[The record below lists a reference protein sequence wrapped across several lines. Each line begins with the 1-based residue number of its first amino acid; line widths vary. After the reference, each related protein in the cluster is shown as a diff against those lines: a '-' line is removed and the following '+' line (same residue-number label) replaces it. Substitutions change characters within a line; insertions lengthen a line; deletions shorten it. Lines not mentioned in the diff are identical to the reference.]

1 MKWYGL
7 REGIMLIV
15 EIIGAPGVGKSSILN
30 SLRKRQ
36 KKNSLWV
43 LDQDLLPR
51 LTMVQRLTRV
61 SRRWFGLPFPNLL
74 ASADRRFVE
83 QNQQFVCHLWEA
95 VNTARPTGGG
105 DLDLRF
111 RKVSMLYSKFAKV
124 QILRESSQDRTVLID
139 EGLCKHLGFLGDRRV
154 NDATLQALILDPVMP
169 GCFLWVDAPG
179 EVIADRV
186 LHRRKVATVHRG
198 LSRAKIVEYSK
209 GSRAGWRRFSL
220 LLQEF
225 GKQVHRIDASEDGKI
240 NARIIEDLLERWKQ
254 EQVPEC

>member
-1 MKWYGL
+1 
-7 REGIMLIV
+7 MLVV
-15 EIIGAPGVGKSSILN
+15 EIIGPPGVGKSSILN

-36 KKNSLWV
+36 KQNPSWV
-43 LDQDLLPR
+43 LDRDLLPR

-61 SRRWFGLPFPNLL
+61 PRRWFGVPLPNLL
-74 ASADRRFVE
+74 ASAGRRFVE

-95 VNTARPTGGG
+95 LNAARPTGNG

-111 RKVSMLYSKFAKV
+111 CIVSMLYSKFAKV
-124 QILRESSQDRTVLID
+124 QILRESSRNRTVVID
-139 EGLCKHLGFLGDRRV
+139 EGLCKQLGFLADRRV

-169 GCFLWVDAPG
+169 GCFVWVDAPG

-186 LHRRKVATVHRG
+186 LHRRPVARVHLG
-198 LSRAKIVEYSK
+198 LSRAEIVEYSER
-209 GSRAGWRRFSL
+209 SRAGWRRFSL

-225 GKQVHRIDASEDGKI
+225 GKQVHRIDASEDGEI
-240 NARIIEDLLERWKQ
+240 NTRIIEDLLERWQQ